1 MIPSYSSQAIPSRH
15 DETREEEKDRYCAA
29 SLSAA
34 QLDKREGIFVLTI
47 RNFQEN
53 MKEINLKKKKAGLV
67 LVYLAQYVLLSAFP
81 RQKKPAHYF
90 LSLSLFIFYYIFFSD
105 YFTFTLFISSWL
117 QWCCIVCVCKDSST
131 FSPNS

>member
-53 MKEINLKKKKAGLV
+53 MKEINFLKKGW
-67 LVYLAQYVLLSAFP
+67 P
-81 RQKKPAHYF
+81 G
-90 LSLSLFIFYYIFFSD
+90 
-105 YFTFTLFISSWL
+105 
-117 QWCCIVCVCKDSST
+117 
-131 FSPNS
+131 

>member
-105 YFTFTLFISSWL
+105 YFTFTLFISS
-117 QWCCIVCVCKDSST
+117 
-131 FSPNS
+131 